1 MRPGEGVRC
10 DWEGSRTGR
19 SVTLPPPSREGATR
33 AVIVTGGVGA
43 LDGAEQ
49 TESQGDI
56 EAPEGLGGASGSGD

>member
-1 MRPGEGVRC
+1 MRPGEGVRS

-19 SVTLPPPSREGATR
+19 SVTLPPTPGRRDSRRNSNTGEGGWAS
-33 AVIVTGGVGA
+33 
-43 LDGAEQ
+43 EQ